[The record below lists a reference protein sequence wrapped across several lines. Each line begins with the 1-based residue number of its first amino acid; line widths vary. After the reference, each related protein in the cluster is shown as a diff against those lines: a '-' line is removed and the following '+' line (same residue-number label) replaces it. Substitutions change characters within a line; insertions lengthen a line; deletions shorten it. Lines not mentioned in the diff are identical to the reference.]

1 MLRFST
7 PNETAFLQIRKHI
20 HDFELDDRSLQQKE
34 FIAAFREEELVGFGR
49 LRYHSDFSELCSL
62 GVITQHR
69 KQGIGK
75 SIVEALI
82 NQSSQSI
89 HLVCIIPEYFIPF
102 GFRIIEKFPAAI
114 QDKLDYCT
122 QELIVHET
130 YVVMCLKKQE
140 Q

>member
-7 PNETAFLQIRKHI
+7 PNETAFLQIKQHV
-20 HDFELDDRSLQQKE
+20 HDFELDDRNLQQHE
-34 FIAAFREEELVGFGR
+34 FIAAFREEEVLGFGR
-49 LRYHSDFSELCSL
+49 LRRHSDCTELCSL

-82 NQSSQSI
+82 KQSKQPI

-102 GFRIIEKFPAAI
+102 GFKIIEKFPAAM

-122 QELIVHET
+122 QELIVPET
-130 YVVMCLKKQE
+130 YVVMCLKK
-140 Q
+140 

>member
-7 PNETAFLQIRKHI
+7 PNETAFLQIKQHI
-20 HDFELDDRSLQQKE
+20 QDFELDDRHLQQHE
-34 FIAAFREEELVGFGR
+34 FIAAFREEELLGFGR
-49 LRYHSDFSELCSL
+49 LRRHSDCTELCSL

-82 NQSSQSI
+82 KQSKQPI

-102 GFRIIEKFPAAI
+102 GFKIIEKFPLAM

-122 QELIVHET
+122 QELIVPET
-130 YVVMCLKKQE
+130 YVVMCLKK
-140 Q
+140 

>member
-7 PNETAFLQIRKHI
+7 PNETAFLQIKQHV
-20 HDFELDDRSLQQKE
+20 HDFELDDRNLQQHE
-34 FIAAFREEELVGFGR
+34 FIAAFREEEVLGFGR
-49 LRYHSDFSELCSL
+49 LRHHSDCIELCSL

-75 SIVEALI
+75 SIVELLI

-102 GFRIIEKFPAAI
+102 GFKIIEKFPAAM

-122 QELIVHET
+122 QELIVPET
-130 YVVMCLKKQE
+130 YVVMCLKK
-140 Q
+140 